1 MASSN
6 ALRARAK
13 QLDISST
20 YLVPLKLTKA
30 APVSQITKA
39 IDDCNQRFEDL
50 CRFIRSSDARD
61 VSEAVAGKA
70 AKGLLE
76 ARGIA
81 QGSLADVDVMNPEFD
96 AMLDDAL
103 GIHQNQHHPG
113 WERNYPEAKKMP
125 ESLLEAGV
133 QHRDQDFRS
142 IAGRF
147 DRSAGPVN
155 TISEGVY
162 SQSAVNIS

>member
-1 MASSN
+1 M
-6 ALRARAK
+6 
-13 QLDISST
+13 
-20 YLVPLKLTKA
+20 
-30 APVSQITKA
+30 
-39 IDDCNQRFEDL
+39 
-50 CRFIRSSDARD
+50 
-61 VSEAVAGKA
+61 AGKA

-125 ESLLEAGV
+125 ESILEAGV

-162 SQSAVNIS
+162 SQSAINISYICAHRSIRIETTGKHAPNEAPISTYANVLFILRFISAVPSAVNYLRTTAL